1 MGVLKYALFSR
12 VKVPL
17 PGKRTRAGRTAQGGG
32 RHARPIK
39 KTIVKLCAEHRL
51 DSRKGLMESGLC

>member
-51 DSRKGLMESGLC
+51 DS